1 MSDHG
6 DCDRYRPE
14 IIEWLD
20 GTLDADEARD
30 LADHVEQ
37 CTACGMAYQEMRA
50 LFGALRE
57 APERDEEVETGAR
70 VLSELERVV
79 SRRQQAPRRAI
90 IALAAVL
97 ILAIAAA
104 LTLPRLRFESSTT
117 APMIAA
123 PCPAVLAPLDL
134 AFTPLPRIAPE
145 RLPKEERHQPARDDL
160 DQIGQAV
167 IDQLEE
173 LMENPQVAA
182 EYDTE
187 DSAYDADPLPVDL
200 SNEELERLEQALNN
214 LLLLFPKKG

>member
-1 MSDHG
+1 M
-6 DCDRYRPE
+6 
-14 IIEWLD
+14 
-20 GTLDADEARD
+20 
-30 LADHVEQ
+30 
-37 CTACGMAYQEMRA
+37 
-50 LFGALRE
+50 
-57 APERDEEVETGAR
+57 
-70 VLSELERVV
+70 
-79 SRRQQAPRRAI
+79 
-90 IALAAVL
+90 AVL

-200 SNEELERLEQALNN
+200 SNEELERLEQALLVLGGQFQIEGDQVGEEPGLGVIPDEN
-214 LLLLFPKKG
+214 LLGEPIAVYEA